1 MPLVAGVRLG
11 PYEVLA
17 PLGAG
22 GMGEVYRARDA
33 RLGRDVAVKVLPA
46 SVSADPARR
55 RRFEHEARA
64 TGLLNHPNILVVH
77 DVGDHEGAPYLVTE
91 LLEGETLR
99 ERLRAAVLPVHK
111 AIDYALQ
118 AARGLAAAHCKGII
132 HRDLK
137 PENLFVTKDGVV
149 KILDFGLARQTVVGD
164 EEDTHSPTLTRDTG
178 PGVVLG
184 TVAYMSPEQARG
196 ETVDH
201 RSDLFALG
209 SVLYE
214 MLSGQRAFQ
223 KDTAAETMTAILRED
238 PPPAVAP
245 GRSILPPLDRI
256 VRHCLEKKPEQRFQ
270 SANDL
275 AFDLQGSLAL
285 SGLESGSMPVAA
297 GGWRR
302 RLVPAAGLL
311 AAGCAL
317 GAAVVWSLRPAPTE
331 PVRVRPLT
339 FSGQDGEPSAS
350 PDGRLVA
357 FTSTRDS
364 VSKIW
369 VKQLSGGEAP
379 LTSGPDRRPRFSP
392 DGSSVLFLRG
402 EGSTLAAYRVPLVG
416 GEPHKVLDDVAE
428 ADWSPDGRRIAFVR
442 FRAVSGR
449 PEYVLGLADVQ
460 GSRQT
465 VLASVR
471 DFFLL
476 HLRWSPDGRTI
487 AVIKSVWVGFLPGD
501 EIWLVDAA
509 TGNVRVLPME
519 RGDRPLCGLA
529 WSGRAKAIVL
539 GEADHIMGDT
549 AGALARVVRKDL
561 ASGRERTLF
570 WASELFPMLGASK
583 LYASFDVLGPGRLV
597 FDENALRLNLV
608 ESSLGPGT
616 LLRAGRVLTVGSS
629 KDRQPAYSPDGKR
642 IVFSSNRSGNADL
655 WVLEISDGA
664 LWQLTDDPAQDWD
677 PAFTPDGKHVLWSS
691 DRSGNLEIWIANAD
705 GSGARQLSRDGIDAE
720 NPTATRDGAWI
731 VYASGNPAKK
741 GIWKIRPDSSE
752 ATPLVPGPFSN
763 AEVSPDGRFATFLR
777 LGPDASVNTIGVVEV
792 ATARRLAFE
801 IRVPY
806 RLGPDAG
813 RVLAGRNRWLPGG
826 GAITWVGEDETGLTG
841 IYAQDFAV
849 DKDTSAT
856 RRKLGGFSVDCLS
869 ESFGLSPD
877 GKKVTLATLT
887 RFGRLMIA
895 EGVPDVEPPSRF
907 R

>member
-1 MPLVAGVRLG
+1 MPLTAGARLG

-22 GMGEVYRARDA
+22 GMGEVYRARDT

-55 RRFEHEARA
+55 HRFEHEVRA
-64 TGLLNHPNILVVH
+64 VAALNHPNILALYDTGTHGGVAYAVF
-77 DVGDHEGAPYLVTE
+77 E
-91 LLEGETLR
+91 LLEGRTFRSLLQEG
-99 ERLRAAVLPVHK
+99 PVAPAK
-111 AIDYALQ
+111 VVDCGVQ
-118 AARGLAAAHCKGII
+118 VCRGLAATHEKGIV

-137 PENLFVTKDGVV
+137 PENLFLTRDGVV

-214 MLSGQRAFQ
+214 MLSGHRAFQ

-238 PPPAVAP
+238 PPPAADP
-245 GRSILPPLDRI
+245 GRSIPPALDRI
-256 VRHCLEKKPEQRFQ
+256 VRHCLEKRPEQRFQ
-270 SANDL
+270 SASDI
-275 AFDLQGSLAL
+275 AFDLQGNLAL
-285 SGLESGSMPVAA
+285 SGPESGSMPVAA

-302 RLVPAAGLL
+302 RLVAAAGLL
-311 AAGCAL
+311 AAGCSL

-331 PVRVRPLT
+331 AVRVRPLT
-339 FSGQDGEPSAS
+339 FSGRDGEPSAS

-357 FTSTRDS
+357 FTSARDG
-364 VSKIW
+364 VSRIW
-369 VKQLSGGEAP
+369 VKQLSGREAP

-416 GEPHKVLDDVAE
+416 GEPRKILDEVAE

-442 FRAVSGR
+442 SRAVSGR
-449 PEYVLGLADVQ
+449 PEHVLALADVQ

-487 AVIKSVWVGFLPGD
+487 AVIKTVRVGFLPGD

-509 TGNVRVLPME
+509 TGKVRVLTME
-519 RGDRPLCGLA
+519 QADRPLCGLA
-529 WSGRAKAIVL
+529 WSGPAKAIVL
-539 GEADHIMGDT
+539 GEADHILGDS

-570 WASELFPMLGASK
+570 WASDLFPTLGGSK

-608 ESSLGPGT
+608 EVSLGPGA
-616 LLRAGRVLTVGSS
+616 LPRAGRVLTVGSS

-655 WVLEISDGA
+655 WVLEIADGA

-677 PAFTPDGKHVLWSS
+677 PAFTSDGKHVVWSS

-705 GSGARQLSRDGIDAE
+705 GSGARQLSRDGLDAE

-731 VYASGNPAKK
+731 VYASGDPAKR

-777 LGPDASVNTIGVVEV
+777 LDPDASVNTIGVVEV
-792 ATARRLAFE
+792 ATGHRLPFE

-813 RVLAGRNRWLPGG
+813 RVLTGRNRWLPGG
-826 GAITWVGEDETGLTG
+826 GAIAWVGEDETGLTG
-841 IYAQDFAV
+841 IYAQDVAV

-856 RRKLGGFSVDCLS
+856 RRKLAGFSVDYLS

-877 GKKVTLATLT
+877 RKKVTLATLT

-895 EGVPDVEPPSRF
+895 EGVPDVAPPSRF
-907 R
+907 